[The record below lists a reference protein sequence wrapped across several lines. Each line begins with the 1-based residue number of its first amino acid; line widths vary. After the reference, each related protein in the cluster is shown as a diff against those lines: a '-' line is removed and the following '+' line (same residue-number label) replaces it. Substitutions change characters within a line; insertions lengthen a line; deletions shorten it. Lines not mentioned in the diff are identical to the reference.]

1 MKHFALNKFFLN
13 FISDTS
19 DQYDWGWI
27 WFWWCISRETKLAG
41 IFQTYAWTRLGIK
54 HFNITLLAVSHIYQ
68 TLKNHTYDKI
78 GNECLQEE
86 VEHLGKFL
94 VNEVSFMSN
103 RELEGSHL
111 PPLGSRVRRG
121 PDWKY
126 NNQDQGGPGTV
137 VGHDGGTVSEA
148 QFKVNLW
155 RNFSLHTV
163 SLVFNKDKETVIETG
178 FVKDM

>member
-1 MKHFALNKFFLN
+1 M
-13 FISDTS
+13 
-19 DQYDWGWI
+19 
-27 WFWWCISRETKLAG
+27 
-41 IFQTYAWTRLGIK
+41 
-54 HFNITLLAVSHIYQ
+54 LAVSHIYQ

-126 NNQDQGGPGTV
+126 NNQDQGGPGTI

-148 QFKVNLW
+148 QFKVNL
-155 RNFSLHTV
+155 
-163 SLVFNKDKETVIETG
+163 
-178 FVKDM
+178 